1 MNCFFAGLMLES
13 IVYEARPP
21 LMPHR
26 VNVFLLGSKWP
37 IGILCVLAGQQ
48 RQDVES
54 MLAKRW
60 HSLTLVQRRRQWT
73 NAEPTSIQLLSLCQ
87 LSVAVYASGTD

>member
-54 MLAKRW
+54 MLA
-60 HSLTLVQRRRQWT
+60 
-73 NAEPTSIQLLSLCQ
+73 
-87 LSVAVYASGTD
+87 